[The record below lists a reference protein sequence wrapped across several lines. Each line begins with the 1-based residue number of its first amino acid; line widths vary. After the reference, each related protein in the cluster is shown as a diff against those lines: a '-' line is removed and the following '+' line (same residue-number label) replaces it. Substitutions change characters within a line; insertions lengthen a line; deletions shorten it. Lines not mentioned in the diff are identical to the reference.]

1 MRTKTLALA
10 ATCCISSFAQA
21 QPLTLAEAM
30 RRAEEASPVVLARE
44 AQLAAVEGRQ
54 SEAGRLLFNNPSLT
68 IEGARRRAEGVSGS
82 AGEYDIHIAQPI
94 EIGGQQSHRRDA
106 AAAALEALR
115 AEIEDVRRQARADA
129 ANRFEAILSAQRKVA
144 LERRA
149 TDLFSSVSEAVTRR
163 RAAGEDTRL
172 DANVA
177 AVEAERSR
185 NALSVADEQLQSV
198 RSELASLLQL
208 PPLQLPEVAGE
219 HTDVGSAPI
228 DPPAYT
234 LDQLL
239 SAAQSLPRLRA
250 LGAREQAARAR
261 LEMERANRYPD
272 VTVGVATGREGFTD
286 ARERLTRLTVS
297 VPLPLFKRNE
307 AAIGQAST
315 DVTQAEV
322 ERVAA
327 RRDAESN
334 VRRLWSRLTSQR
346 ERVLRLQRTM
356 LPASIDNQQLASRSR
371 SAGQIGLLEQLQIN
385 RQALDAERELNDAL
399 SEYRSTQIELELAA
413 GLQSQGARP

>member
-219 HTDVGSAPI
+219 QYRRGVCSHRPAGLHTRSAVVGGAVTPS
-228 DPPAYT
+228 PARAWGSRAGRT
-234 LDQLL
+234 RQARDGTREPLSRCHCRGRDRARRLHRRTRAADQ
-239 SAAQSLPRLRA
+239 ADRLR
-250 LGAREQAARAR
+250 
-261 LEMERANRYPD
+261 
-272 VTVGVATGREGFTD
+272 
-286 ARERLTRLTVS
+286 S
-297 VPLPLFKRNE
+297 
-307 AAIGQAST
+307 AST
-315 DVTQAEV
+315 LQA
-322 ERVAA
+322 
-327 RRDAESN
+327 
-334 VRRLWSRLTSQR
+334 Q
-346 ERVLRLQRTM
+346 
-356 LPASIDNQQLASRSR
+356 RSR
-371 SAGQIGLLEQLQIN
+371 YWPGVDGRHASGG
-385 RQALDAERELNDAL
+385 
-399 SEYRSTQIELELAA
+399 
-413 GLQSQGARP
+413 

>member
-21 QPLTLAEAM
+21 QPLTLAEVM

-54 SEAGRLLFNNPSLT
+54 REAGRIMFNNPSLA
-68 IEGARRRAEGVSGS
+68 IEAARRRAEGVSGS
-82 AGEYDIHIAQPI
+82 AGEYDIHVTQPV

-115 AEIEDVRRQARADA
+115 AEIEDDRRQARADA
-129 ANRFEAILSAQRKVA
+129 ASRFQAILSARRKVA

-185 NALSVADEQLQSV
+185 NALSVADEQLLNA
-198 RSELASLLQL
+198 RSELAALLQL
-208 PPLQLPEVAGE
+208 PPMQLPEVVGE
-219 HTDVGSAPI
+219 HTDVASVPI
-228 DPPAYT
+228 DSSAYT

-239 SAAQSLPRLRA
+239 AAAQSLPRLRA
-250 LGAREQAARAR
+250 LGAREQAARAK
-261 LEMERANRYPD
+261 LDVERANRYPD

-286 ARERLTRLTVS
+286 VRERVTRLTVS

-307 AAIGQAST
+307 AAIGQALT

-327 RRDAESN
+327 RRDAEAQ
-334 VRRLWSRLTSQR
+334 VRRLWSRLASQR

-356 LPASIDNQQLASRSR
+356 LPASVDNQQLASRSR
-371 SAGQIGLLEQLQIN
+371 SAGQIGLLEQVQIN

-399 SEYRSTQIELELAA
+399 AEYRSTQIELELAA